1 MNDVQSKAVIDQD
14 FDLQGEWQNDTFR
27 SQPISPESGERIQAQ
42 TSSAATSE
50 ILSDAGEKLSS
61 FAPL

>member
-1 MNDVQSKAVIDQD
+1 MNDVQSKAVIDQN
-14 FDLQGEWQNDTFR
+14 FDLQGECQNDTFR
-27 SQPISPESGERIQAQ
+27 SRPTSPESGERIQAQ
-42 TSSAATSE
+42 TSSATSE